1 MGKLNEIKRKKAS
14 THKTAQI
21 TRALKL
27 VSSSK
32 LARLASKNA
41 QGKQYALLLSEMI
54 GNLSNS
60 ASELVKRHDFFLPH
74 ESIKVV
80 GIVVISSDKGLCGN
94 LNTLLLKTVV
104 EFMQKTQKEG
114 KGVVLCTVGNKA
126 TEFFQRHNLPV
137 LESYD
142 KPELSPDTTSSICQK
157 MIYQYTQKN
166 VNEIHL
172 FYNNMQSIL
181 EQTPTK
187 KQLLPITSPPSPSE
201 KGLREYIFEPG
212 KKEVLESLLDRY
224 IRYTVY
230 QAAIENAT
238 SEEAARMVAMK
249 NATDNANKIIDSLQL
264 SANKA
269 RQAQITTELSEIISG
284 AEAIT

>member
-1 MGKLNEIKRKKAS
+1 MSKLNEIKRKKAS

-21 TRALKL
+21 TRALEL

-32 LARLASKNA
+32 LSRLANKNA
-41 QGKQYALLLSEMI
+41 QGKLYASRLSEMI
-54 GNLSNS
+54 GNLSKN
-60 ASELVKRHDFFLPH
+60 ATVLIENNEFFLPH
-74 ESIKVV
+74 EEIKVV
-80 GIVVISSDKGLCGN
+80 GIVVISSDRGLCGN
-94 LNTLLLKTVV
+94 LNNLLFKTVT
-104 EFMQKTQKEG
+104 EFMQKVQKEG
-114 KGVVLCTVGNKA
+114 KGVILCTVGNKA
-126 TEFFQRHNLPV
+126 SEFFQRYDLPV
-137 LESYD
+137 LESYG
-142 KPELSPDTTSSICQK
+142 KPELSPDSTLTICQK

-166 VNEIHL
+166 INELHL

-187 KQLLPITSPPSPSE
+187 KQLLPIISPPDPSE
-201 KGLREYIFEPG
+201 KGNREYIFGPR
-212 KKEVLESLLDRY
+212 KKDVLESLLDRY
-224 IRYTVY
+224 IRYSIY

-238 SEEAARMVAMK
+238 SEEAARMIAMK

-284 AEAIT
+284 AGAIT